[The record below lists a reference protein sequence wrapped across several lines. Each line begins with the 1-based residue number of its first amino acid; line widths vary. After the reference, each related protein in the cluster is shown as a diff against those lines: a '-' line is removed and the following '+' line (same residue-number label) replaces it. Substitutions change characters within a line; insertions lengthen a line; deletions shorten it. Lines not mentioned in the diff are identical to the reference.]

1 MNRSKVIDTLSR
13 AISERIGE
21 LNAELAQLREGLAS
35 DTKNTSGD
43 KHETSRAMNQLE
55 QERLGNQLIQAEE
68 MHLNIKRIA
77 VLPKTEVIQNGSL
90 IKMNNSWYLLATAFG
105 KLSIDSQLVFVL
117 SQASPI
123 GQQVIGKKTGD
134 RIQFNGTEM
143 LIEEIL

>member
-1 MNRSKVIDTLSR
+1 MNRSKVIDTLNK

-68 MHLNIKRIA
+68 MQLSIKRIA
-77 VLPKTEVIQNGSL
+77 LLPKTELVQNGSL

-105 KLSIDSQLVFVL
+105 KLNIDSQLVFVL

-134 RIQFNGTEM
+134 RIQFNGKEM
-143 LIEEIL
+143 RIEEIL

>member
-1 MNRSKVIDTLSR
+1 MNRSKVIDTLNK

-68 MHLNIKRIA
+68 MQLSIKRIA
-77 VLPKTEVIQNGSL
+77 VLPKTELVQNGSL

-134 RIQFNGTEM
+134 RIQFNGKEM

>member
-1 MNRSKVIDTLSR
+1 MNKSKVIDTLNK

-68 MHLNIKRIA
+68 MQLSIKRIA
-77 VLPKTEVIQNGSL
+77 VLPKTELVQNGSL

-134 RIQFNGTEM
+134 RIQFNGKEI

>member
-1 MNRSKVIDTLSR
+1 MNRSKVIDTLNK

-68 MHLNIKRIA
+68 MQLSIKRIA
-77 VLPKTEVIQNGSL
+77 VLPKTEIVQNGSL

-123 GQQVIGKKTGD
+123 GQQVIGKKKGD
-134 RIQFNGTEM
+134 RIRFNGTEM
-143 LIEEIL
+143 LIEEIQ

>member
-1 MNRSKVIDTLSR
+1 MNRSKVIDTLNK
-13 AISERIGE
+13 AISERIKE

-68 MHLNIKRIA
+68 MQLSIKRIA
-77 VLPKTEVIQNGSL
+77 VLPKTELVQSGSL

-134 RIQFNGTEM
+134 RIQFNGKKM
-143 LIEEIL
+143 RIEEIL

>member
-1 MNRSKVIDTLSR
+1 MNRGKVIDTLSR
-13 AISERIGE
+13 AISERICE
-21 LNAELAQLREGLAS
+21 LNAELAQLREGIAS

-55 QERLGNQLIQAEE
+55 QERLGNQLNQAEE
-68 MHLNIKRIA
+68 MLLSIKRIA
-77 VLPKTEVIQNGSL
+77 GLTKNDIVQNGSL

-105 KLSIDSQLVFVL
+105 KLNIDSQFVFVL

-134 RIQFNGTEM
+134 KIQFNGKEM
-143 LIEEIL
+143 QIEEIL